1 MNDKMKE
8 KTIKVNEIFY
18 SIQGEG
24 IQIGIPTIFIR
35 TQGCNLSC
43 RWCDTVY
50 ARDFENGKNMEI
62 SEIMRKV
69 KNYPTKYVCITGGE
83 PLLQK
88 NVKVLINR
96 LLKLGYNVSLETNG
110 SLALKGLPKSKNFLT
125 SMDVKCPSSKMENRM
140 DFENIKLLK
149 KTDQMKFVIADKKDY
164 DYAKKIIR
172 KYKLGCNIVFMPVG
186 GTDAGRLAANVLKD
200 GLNVRVLIQLHKLIW
215 GDKRGK

>member
-43 RWCDTVY
+43 MWCDTVY
-50 ARDFENGKNMEI
+50 ARDFKNGKDMKI
-62 SEIMRKV
+62 SRIIKKV
-69 KNYPTKYVCITGGE
+69 KRYSTKYVCVTGGE
-83 PLLQK
+83 PLLQE
-88 NVKVLINR
+88 NVKFLISR
-96 LLKLGYNVSLETNG
+96 LLKIGYNVSLETNG
-110 SLALKGLPKSKNFLT
+110 SVTLSGLPKNLFV

-172 KYKLGCNIVFMPVG
+172 KYKPGCNIVFMPVG
-186 GTDAGRLAANVLKD
+186 GINVKKFAANVLKD